1 MNAAKDSPRTAPTV
15 REKLAAGGSRGAVV
29 SQHRRASEV
38 GAEILRA
45 GGNAVDAALATAFAL
60 AVLEPWMSGIG
71 GGGYMLIGRNG
82 EPPSLVD
89 FNLRAPARV
98 RAADYPVVEGMSN
111 DLFPW
116 PAVEGERNTR
126 GPLSVCAPTMVAG
139 MELAWRT
146 FGKLPWRTLLE
157 PSIELA
163 KDGLLV
169 DWYTQL
175 VLSSLA
181 KDMRHEPAA
190 RAMFLDEGGASLTTG
205 WTALSPRRLS
215 LGALA
220 ETLIVLA
227 GEGSDAIVRGDVGR
241 TLVEDV
247 KARGGVLEME
257 DFTASA
263 PRTREP
269 VCASYRGSRIWT
281 TAGLSGGTTLAQ
293 ILRALEGAGMP
304 TGLRGDFYAALVD
317 TMAPILRARLKEM
330 GDRGAGGNDRSCT
343 THFCTA
349 DSEGL
354 AVSATITLVS
364 MFGSKVLSPRTG
376 VMLNN
381 GMSWFD
387 PAPGGANSIGPA
399 KFCLN
404 NMAPALMHEPGSRG
418 LVAVGAAGG
427 RKIIPAVAQLITF
440 MIDGGLSLEAAC
452 RHPRL
457 DVHHDRTIV
466 ADDRMDEEI
475 LSLLGSKGRL
485 HRVAATVYPHHFGI
499 VEALKLTD
507 GFVEAVP
514 DAMAPLAGAVNA

>member
-1 MNAAKDSPRTAPTV
+1 MNAAKDSSRDASAV
-15 REKLAAGGSRGAVV
+15 REELAAGGSRGAVV

-71 GGGYMLIGRNG
+71 GGGYMLIGRSG

-89 FNLRAPARV
+89 FNLRAPMRI
-98 RAADYPVVEGMSN
+98 RAADYPVAEGMSN

-126 GPLSVCAPTMVAG
+126 GPLSICAPTMVAG

-146 FGKLPWRTLLE
+146 FGRLPWRTLLE

-163 KDGLLV
+163 KDGLVV
-169 DWYTQL
+169 DWYAQL

-181 KDMRHEPAA
+181 KDIRHEPVA
-190 RAMFLDEGGASLTTG
+190 RAMFLDEGGASVTTG
-205 WTALSPRRLS
+205 WTAHSPPRLS
-215 LGALA
+215 LGALV
-220 ETLIVLA
+220 ETLTAIA

-247 KARGGVLEME
+247 KARGGVLDMG
-257 DFTASA
+257 DFTAA
-263 PRTREP
+263 TPRMREP
-269 VCASYRGSRIWT
+269 VCTSYRGGRIWSA
-281 TAGLSGGTTLAQ
+281 AGLSGGTTLVR
-293 ILRALEGAGMP
+293 ILRTLDAAGMSV
-304 TGLRGDFYAALVD
+304 GIREEFYAALVD
-317 TMAPILRARLKEM
+317 TMAPILRARLEEL
-330 GDRGAGGNDRSCT
+330 GDRDTGGGDRSCT

-354 AVSATITLVS
+354 VVSTTITLVS

-387 PAPGGANSIGPA
+387 PVPGGANSIGPG

-404 NMAPALMHEPGSRG
+404 NMAPTLMHEPGRRG

-427 RKIIPAVAQLITF
+427 RKIIPAVAQLVTF
-440 MIDGGLSLEAAC
+440 MLDGGLSLEDAC

-457 DVHHDRTIV
+457 DIRHDRTII
-466 ADDRMDEEI
+466 ADDRLDEEI
-475 LSLLGSKGRL
+475 LSVLRSKGRL
-485 HRVAATVYPHHFGI
+485 HRVAATVYPHHFGL
-499 VEALKLTD
+499 VQALKLID
-507 GFVEAVP
+507 GVVEAVP